1 MYKNCGIV
9 IQKELALTG
18 RFLFMF
24 PLRGC
29 DLRPASCR
37 MVTAQ
42 LCQIM
47 KGGEAAWRR
56 ESIRNG

>member
-42 LCQIM
+42 L
-47 KGGEAAWRR
+47 
-56 ESIRNG
+56 